1 MFWNFINTVMKSD
14 YHYHTDKAWNK
25 SENNNRKLALKTL
38 ELGVKWIVCYIDIT
52 LLTVFAILI

>member
-1 MFWNFINTVMKSD
+1 MKSD

-25 SENNNRKLALKTL
+25 SENNNRKLALKTF